1 MAQHDNSSVG
11 PGGARKIAV
20 SKKRGGRARK
30 NRGGMM
36 TSMRGGFR
44 SAVKGVTGGNK
55 NAPAASS
62 TKRFLSNLITL
73 ALVIAAVV
81 LLLRRF
87 GVL

>member
-1 MAQHDNSSVG
+1 
-11 PGGARKIAV
+11 
-20 SKKRGGRARK
+20 
-30 NRGGMM
+30 M

-55 NAPAASS
+55 TAPAASS
-62 TKRFLSNLITL
+62 TKRFLSNLLTI